1 MDSDSETDCYITFE
15 KVPENDTINLE
26 NWIKECKLRH
36 SQRKSRSIVGKSK
49 LRRSQRK
56 TRKSK
61 L

>member
-49 LRRSQRK
+49 LQQLIVK
-56 TRKSK
+56 TK
-61 L
+61 